1 MELLMHWND
10 IEIIASELEND
21 YSDEDI
27 PEGDLASLK
36 EMVLS
41 LTKFEDHEVDVKD
54 IVLKQIIEH
63 WLELRSSL

>member
-1 MELLMHWND
+1 MHWND